1 MISATVESPTTE
13 EQLLANGNAPTE
25 ELADASATR
34 EISSLSVLRILMAID
49 GSAQAQAALQLGA
62 QLTAAGQA
70 AVRPTILTVAASRSG
85 RAKGETILAEALAA
99 WPSDLPAPQGSV
111 GVGRIAEAV
120 AQAATTGKHDLVMIG
135 DGGANRLMSLF
146 LGSTVLDVVERVPCS
161 VIVARGAGRP
171 LRRILLCDSG
181 AHSPSLS
188 HHFLRQLKPVLA
200 PDTAVTV
207 LHVMSQIAAGPSIDN
222 DQLYA
227 DAETLIREHAVEG
240 EWLLQDL
247 RMLERLPL
255 QTQAKVRHG
264 FVVDEILDEA
274 CSGDYDLVV
283 IGAHTQEG
291 WLDLLLDDLAGQIIA
306 QCDRS
311 VMLVRP

>member
-1 MISATVESPTTE
+1 MMSAIVESPTTAE
-13 EQLLANGNAPTE
+13 PRLANGNASSETVVT
-25 ELADASATR
+25 ADATQ
-34 EISSLSVLRILMAID
+34 EISSLNLLRILIAID
-49 GSAQAQAALQLGA
+49 GSPQAQAALKLGA
-62 QLTAAGQA
+62 RLSAAGQA
-70 AVRPTILTVAASRSG
+70 AVRPTLLTVAATRSG
-85 RAKGETILAEALAA
+85 RAKGEAILAEALAA
-99 WPSDLPAPQGSV
+99 WPAELPTPQGSV
-111 GVGRIAEAV
+111 GVGRIAETV
-120 AQAATTGKHDLVMIG
+120 ALTAASGKQDLVIIG

-146 LGSTVLDVVERVPCS
+146 LGSTVLDVVERAPCS
-161 VIVARGAGRP
+161 VIVARGECRP
-171 LRRILLCDSG
+171 WRRILLCDSG

-200 PDTAVTV
+200 ANTAVTV
-207 LHVMSQIAAGPSIDN
+207 LHVMSQIAAGPHIDN
-222 DQLYA
+222 HQLYA
-227 DAETLIREHAVEG
+227 DAETLIRDHAVEG

-264 FVVDEILDEA
+264 FVVDEILAEA
-274 CSGDYDLVV
+274 CGGDYDLVV
-283 IGAHTQEG
+283 IGAHTQDG

>member
-1 MISATVESPTTE
+1 MISAILEPPIVETVPTLTNENQKELESSNTGTLR
-13 EQLLANGNAPTE
+13 LL
-25 ELADASATR
+25 
-34 EISSLSVLRILMAID
+34 VAID
-49 GSAQAQAALQLGA
+49 GSPQAAAATQLGA
-62 QLTAAGQA
+62 TLTAAGKGS
-70 AVRPTILTVAASRSG
+70 VRPTLVTVAPTRSN
-85 RAKGETILAEALAA
+85 RAKSEAILAAALAA
-99 WPSDLPAPQGSV
+99 WPANLPTPQGSV
-111 GVGRIAEAV
+111 GVGRIAETV
-120 AQAATTGKHDLVMIG
+120 ANAATTGKHDLVIIG
-135 DGGANRLMSLF
+135 ESGANRLMSLL
-146 LGSTVLDVVERVPCS
+146 LGSTVLDVAERVPCS
-161 VIVARGAGRP
+161 LIVARGAGRP

-188 HHFLRQLKPVLA
+188 HHFLRQLKPVLG
-200 PDTAVTV
+200 PETAVTV
-207 LHVMSQIAAGPSIDN
+207 LHVMSQIAAGPRIDN
-222 DQLYA
+222 NQLYA

-255 QTQAKVRHG
+255 QTEAKVRHG

-274 CSGDYDLVV
+274 RSGDYDLVV

-306 QCDRS
+306 QCERS